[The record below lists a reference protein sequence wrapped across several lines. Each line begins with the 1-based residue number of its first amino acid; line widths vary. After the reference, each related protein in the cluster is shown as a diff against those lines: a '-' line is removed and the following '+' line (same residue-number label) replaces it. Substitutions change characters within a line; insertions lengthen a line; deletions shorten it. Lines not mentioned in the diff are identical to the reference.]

1 MSYHL
6 PETWTQDEEDELI
19 YLYEN
24 HTHSFIICNFEG
36 RKSKTQIT
44 SAIKILKE
52 YGVVDG
58 NNRLDLYDR
67 TYNDEVAKMSVEEK
81 KIRSVERKYYL
92 GRAQKLFGI

>member
-1 MSYHL
+1 MSYRL

-24 HTHSFIICNFEG
+24 HTHGFIISSFEG

-44 SAIKILKE
+44 SAIKTLKE
-52 YGVVDG
+52 SNVVDS

-67 TYNDEVAKMSVEEK
+67 TYNDEVAEMSTEKK
-81 KIRSVERKYYL
+81 KIRSAERKYYL
-92 GRAQKLFGI
+92 ERAQKLFGI